1 MLSRQ
6 TEELGEEEAKGIFLQ
21 GWACPGLIG
30 QARLCASLS
39 PVFLRPPVPSTCQPP
54 VLFSVACACRTHVGV
69 TGHTADPAGARAHAR
84 ARAPPHRGMA
94 QTSSETL
101 EAYGRPWGPR
111 ITAEVNTTCSSEAPP
126 QFHRNEAQTWIM

>member
-1 MLSRQ
+1 MLSGQ
-6 TEELGEEEAKGIFLQ
+6 TEELGEEEAKGISLQ

-54 VLFSVACACRTHVGV
+54 VLFSVAWACRTHVGV

-84 ARAPPHRGMA
+84 AALLPTEAWHRQA
-94 QTSSETL
+94 Q
-101 EAYGRPWGPR
+101 RPWKPTEGPGVPESLLR
-111 ITAEVNTTCSSEAPP
+111 
-126 QFHRNEAQTWIM
+126 